1 MKVTEII
8 DFFSKV
14 KLEFSKVVWL
24 KPKELSQLLLTVLIT
39 TILTAC
45 FFTIIDTISSSLIMK
60 IIFI

>member
-1 MKVTEII
+1 MKINSIV
-8 DFFSKV
+8 DYFSKV

-24 KPKELSQLLLTVLIT
+24 KPKELSQLLITVLIT

-45 FFTIIDTISSSLIMK
+45 FFTIIDMISSSLIMK

>member
-1 MKVTEII
+1 MKVTAII